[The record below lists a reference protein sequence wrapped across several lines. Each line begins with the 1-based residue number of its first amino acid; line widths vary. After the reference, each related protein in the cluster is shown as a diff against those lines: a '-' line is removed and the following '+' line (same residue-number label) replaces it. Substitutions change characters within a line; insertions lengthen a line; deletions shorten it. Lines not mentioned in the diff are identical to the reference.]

1 MRQLTFSGYL
11 ESYVQYLA
19 GQQTV
24 ALPRLAAATV
34 SNPRL
39 VEPLL
44 LWATTTGRAERL
56 AGLLTDRPQLQ
67 TELTTLQSLRDRGRL
82 ESALAT
88 EDPVLRPEYGKA
100 WHSYVV
106 RRDSHARDTQLKLEA
121 RKRALSLEA
130 TRNVSRYRMA
140 KDLGLN
146 QGNLHAFLGQGNP
159 NKLSLDHAFALVSYL
174 EAAPVSGDT
183 VDRVMYA

>member
-19 GQQTV
+19 GLQTV
-24 ALPRLAAATV
+24 ALPRLVAAAV
-34 SNPRL
+34 SNPRV

-56 AGLLTDRPQLQ
+56 AGLLADRPQLRA
-67 TELTTLQSLRDRGRL
+67 ELATLQSIGDHGRL

-88 EDPVLRPEYGKA
+88 EDSVLRPEYWKA

-159 NKLSLDHAFALVSYL
+159 SKLSLDHAFALVSYL
-174 EAAPVSGDT
+174 EAAPVSRDKAGK
-183 VDRVMYA
+183 VLYA

>member
-24 ALPRLAAATV
+24 ALPRLVAATV
-34 SNPRL
+34 SNPRV

-56 AGLLTDRPQLQ
+56 AELLADQPQLQ
-67 TELTTLQSLRDRGRL
+67 AELVVLQSLRDQGRL

-88 EDPVLRPEYGKA
+88 EEPVLRPEYCKV
-100 WHSYVV
+100 WRSYVV

-121 RKRALSLEA
+121 RKRALALQA
-130 TRNVSRYRMA
+130 TKNVSRYRMA

-146 QGNLHAFLGQGNP
+146 QGNLHAFLGQANP
-159 NKLSLDHAFALVSYL
+159 NKVSLDHALELVSYL
-174 EAAPVSGDT
+174 EAQAVKLRRLTAS
-183 VDRVMYA
+183 